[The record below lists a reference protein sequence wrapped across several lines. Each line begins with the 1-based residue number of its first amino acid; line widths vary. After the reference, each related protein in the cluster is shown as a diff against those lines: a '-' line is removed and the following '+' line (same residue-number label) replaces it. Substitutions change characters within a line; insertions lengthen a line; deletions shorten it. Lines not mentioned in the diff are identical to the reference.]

1 MAQKELVF
9 KLKYLSEGGE
19 IVEKQATTFKQISKS
34 VSDLQDEL
42 NNTDL
47 GSEQFK
53 KLQGDLKNSQGALQ
67 QASRSTQS
75 LGQQFTAIPGP
86 IGMAAQSVMGLGTAL
101 KALIA
106 NPIGAVIAAIGAVF
120 IGLYKAINSTEEGTF
135 KFKEAFAALSGILDP
150 VLKLLG
156 QIGVVLID
164 GILAGIDAVQDALA
178 FLGFDSFAKASDDA
192 ENLARSINEVEDAEG
207 ELAVARAK
215 QNKQLAE
222 AREIISDTNVSL
234 AERKKALQDVKKSEE
249 DLAKKEVE
257 LSQKRLA
264 NVREELRLKGKSKEL
279 LDAEEQ
285 ALISLFNTQQSQA
298 AVNRKNIKAEQ
309 ALDRE
314 TEAER
319 KKIAADAKQ
328 REKDRL
334 VAIENRKKA
343 ELAAS
348 DLEKQLNLELIQ
360 DQQERALKELEINKE
375 KQIRGISEL
384 GISEQRKQDLIL
396 KVDLSTQ
403 LKREKIE
410 SDAYRKS
417 LEAFNAYRQ
426 FLIQQ
431 ELVNSDAVI
440 QVAENTTNGVLTK
453 YEDLFFK
460 QRSSRKEFIKGQEN
474 LDAEEVENLSYT
486 LLAYNRYYETL
497 RFQATQSYQADV
509 ADGKRRKEEQEKQL
523 EDTNVV
529 FKSKLAQRLKDEQEA
544 NNNQAISIK
553 RFNEIRTELEQEKN
567 NRITE
572 INTYFE
578 DYEKNRLKQFNA
590 EILKI
595 DNTQVQRRSQIEQKF
610 VEFKKRV
617 QDELRKAE
625 DARVQLAIDAFEVT
639 ADLVG
644 RETELG
650 KKLAQASVLIQT
662 WENASAAARSQ
673 LAIKTADAPIRAA
686 IAAGIQVAQGLFR
699 VSQIQKIE
707 VPKAAMGGIIQ
718 GQGSGTMDNIPVMVS
733 NGESVI
739 NAQSTQAF
747 APLLSLV
754 NQLGGGAS
762 FDERGVTSSQIRTPQ
777 SQLASVMGGDTPP
790 IKAYVVS
797 QEISSRQEM
806 DRRIQQR
813 STL

>member
-19 IVEKQATTFKQISKS
+19 IVEKQATTFKEIQKS

-314 TEAER
+314 VEAER

-348 DLEKQLNLELIQ
+348 DLEKQLNLELIK

-375 KQIRGISEL
+375 KQIRGITEL
-384 GISEQRKQDLIL
+384 QISEQRKQDLIL
-396 KVDLSTQ
+396 KVEASTQ
-403 LKREKIE
+403 IKREKIE
-410 SDAYRKS
+410 SDGYTKS

-460 QRSSRKEFIKGQEN
+460 QRSSREEFIKGQEN

-486 LLAYNRYYETL
+486 LLAYDRYYETL
-497 RFQATQSYQADV
+497 RFQATQSYQADI
-509 ADGKRRKEEQEKQL
+509 ADTARRKEEKQKQL
-523 EDTNVV
+523 DDATTFADLQLKINEQNYDKDLINEEE
-529 FKSKLAQRLKDEQEA
+529 FYKQREFISKTYKERQ
-544 NNNQAISIK
+544 I
-553 RFNEIRTELEQEKN
+553 
-567 NRITE
+567 E
-572 INTYFE
+572 INTFF
-578 DYEKNRLKQFNA
+578 DNFEKNRLKQFNA

-610 VEFKKRV
+610 AEFKKRV

-673 LAIKTADAPIRAA
+673 LAIKTPDAPIRAA

-739 NAQSTQAF
+739 NQQSTQAF
-747 APLLSLV
+747 GPLLSLI

>member
-19 IVEKQATTFKQISKS
+19 IVEKQATTFKEIQKS
-34 VSDLQDEL
+34 VSDLQNEL

-47 GSEQFK
+47 GSEQFQ
-53 KLQGDLKNSQGALQ
+53 KLQSDLKNSQGALQ

-86 IGMAAQSVMGLGTAL
+86 IGMAAQSVIGLGTAL

-164 GILAGIDAVQDALA
+164 GILAGINAVQKGLEL
-178 FLGFDSFAKASDDA
+178 LGFDSLAKASDDSQ
-192 ENLARSINEVEDAEG
+192 NLARSINEVEEAEG
-207 ELAVARAK
+207 DLAVARAK
-215 QNKQLAE
+215 QNKELAE

-234 AERKKALQDVKKSEE
+234 ADRKKALQQVKKSEE
-249 DLAKKEVE
+249 DLAKKEVQ
-257 LSQKRLA
+257 LSKQRLA
-264 NVREELRLKGKSKEL
+264 NAREELRLKGKSKEL
-279 LDAEEQ
+279 LEAEEQ

-298 AVNRKNIKAEQ
+298 AVNRKNLKAEQ

-314 TEAER
+314 VEAE
-319 KKIAADAKQ
+319 KKKRAADAKQ

-334 VAIENRKKA
+334 LAIENRKKA

-348 DLEKQLNLELIQ
+348 DLEKQLNLELIK
-360 DQQERALKELEINKE
+360 DEQERALKELEINKE
-375 KQIRGISEL
+375 KQVRAINEL
-384 GISEQRKQDLIL
+384 QISEQRKQDLIL
-396 KVDLSTQ
+396 KVDAATQ
-403 LKREKIE
+403 VKREKIE
-410 SDAYRKS
+410 SEGYKKS

-431 ELVNSDAVI
+431 ELVNQDAVLQI
-440 QVAENTTNGVLTK
+440 V
-453 YEDLFFK
+453 EDTIEKQIKADDDLIFK
-460 QRSSRKEFIKGQEN
+460 QTLNRDEFIKAQINSAKKEN
-474 LDAEEVENLSYT
+474 LTLQQTLDAYQ
-486 LLAYNRYYETL
+486 RYYDTL
-497 RFQATQSYQADV
+497 RFQATQNYQADI
-509 ADGKRRKEEQEKQL
+509 ADTERRKVERQKQFNDAKTFTDLQLKINDENYNKDLINEEEFYKQR
-523 EDTNVV
+523 EIIT
-529 FKSKLAQRLKDEQEA
+529 STYRQRQIE
-544 NNNQAISIK
+544 IK
-553 RFNEIRTELEQEKN
+553 TF
-567 NRITE
+567 
-572 INTYFE
+572 F
-578 DYEKNRLKQFNA
+578 DDFEKNRLTQFNA

-595 DNTQVQRRSQIEQKF
+595 DKLQVQRRSQLEQQF
-610 VEFKKRV
+610 ADFKKKI
-617 QDELRKAE
+617 QDELKKAE

-650 KKLAQASVLIQT
+650 KKLAQASVLVQT
-662 WENASAAARSQ
+662 WQNASDAASAQ
-673 LAIKTADAPIRAA
+673 LKIKTPDAGIRAA

-699 VSQIQKIE
+699 VAQIQKIE
-707 VPKAAMGGIIQ
+707 VPKAATGGLIT

-747 APLLSLV
+747 GPLLSLI

-762 FDERGVTSSQIRTPQ
+762 FDESGITSTQIRTPQ
-777 SQLASVMGGDTPP
+777 SQIASVMGGDVPP

-797 QEISSRQEM
+797 KEVSSKQEM